1 MFTLLASAWRIVVNR
16 SLADWL
22 ILSAALVT
30 VLIAT
35 TLLAAGPIYADAVA
49 LSGVHRTLEDA
60 PVQDVNVEV
69 SIRTDGERF
78 AAADRNVQST
88 VAAYFSQ
95 TGGTIYRRGTSESYA
110 LPIQDNPDV
119 VRNLALFGFFERFEE
134 NVTLVSGDWPSDSN
148 EPYETVVSQAT
159 ADLLGVD
166 VEDELTMTNR
176 RDENYQP
183 AVMIT
188 GIFEIND
195 PTDPYW
201 FEDSL
206 DVEGVIVS
214 DSFTTYGRFVVTR
227 DVFFDALTPQSGET
241 EWRVLPAF
249 PNLAVDEIEGLRRN
263 VENLNPQLNLNASAN
278 NQYSVTTELDS
289 ILREAERSLL
299 VTRSGVLV
307 LTIQLAI
314 LAGYALLL
322 TAGLLVDQRGVET
335 ALIRSRGA
343 NNRQIAT
350 MAMMEGLLIALPAV
364 LLGPPL
370 AALSLRMLNR
380 FGPLAEIELT
390 IAPQISSTAY
400 LLALLT
406 GLACVAALTLP
417 ALISARSFSRARAE
431 RGRQG
436 SQAFSQRAGIDLVLL
451 LLAGIAYWQL
461 RRYSAPITQTVEGR
475 LGIDPLLVSA
485 PAIGLLAGAVIA
497 LRTIPLLARL
507 SEKIA
512 IAGSRIVPALG
523 AWQMAR
529 RPMRYARSALL
540 LILAIS
546 IGLFAVSYSE
556 TWKLSQDDQA
566 DYQIGADI
574 RVTPNQR
581 VGRSIPRQNLPDG
594 YSQLDGVTQSLP
606 VARQTGQ
613 LSRSAGS
620 AQVILLNASSAAG
633 VVQFRPDLSDERFND
648 LMFRLEAGRPVIATL
663 PLPGEPQQIALDLRF
678 EVDPLSPDQE
688 LPFDL
693 DPDDR
698 LLQLRPSFAV
708 VLQDANGMLFR
719 VDIGNVESSAET
731 RRIVAP
737 LSYPLTNGAVARPAY
752 PLELVDI
759 ELRTI
764 APVQIERT
772 ATLEIQSVQ
781 TTDGLGSNDW
791 TAVELPGDRDAWEV
805 NGEGIARLEISPS
818 IELAGATEEN
828 GLVLAIR
835 SGSSGGNRVVP
846 VTYYLRPAGTELP
859 GTIPVLV
866 SETFLESTASTLGD
880 TTEMQIGDLRGNVTI
895 AGVIRGFPTIA
906 TGSAGIIVADLATI
920 AMHRF
925 EPGRTIVGPDELWL
939 EVDATAIE
947 PVSEALSQDPFASR
961 RVDSRSERAQS
972 LLSDPVALGNIG
984 SLSLGFVAA
993 AIFAGIG
1000 FIVSAVVS
1008 ARERITEFALLRAL
1022 GLSPRQLACW
1032 MSLEHG
1038 VLLLISLI
1046 GGTLLGLALAW
1057 LVLPLIAV
1065 TQQATQVVPGVIVVV
1080 PWLTIVLLELGI
1092 ALVLFAV
1099 VAVLALVLRRGG
1111 LGSLLRLGEDS

>member
-1 MFTLLASAWRIVVNR
+1 MITLLASAWRIVVNR

-22 ILSAALVT
+22 VLSAALVT

-35 TLLAAGPIYADAVA
+35 MLLAAGPIYADAVA

-78 AAADRNVQST
+78 PAADQNVQST

-95 TGGTIYRRGTSESYA
+95 TGGTIYRRGASESYA
-110 LPIQDNPDV
+110 LPVQEDPNDI
-119 VRNLALFGFFERFEE
+119 RNLAVFAFFERFEE
-134 NVTLVSGDWPSDSN
+134 KVTLVSGDWPADSDQ
-148 EPYETVVSQAT
+148 PYETVVSQAT
-159 ADLLGVD
+159 ADLLGVGIG
-166 VEDELTMTNR
+166 DELTVTNR
-176 RDENYQP
+176 RDEGYQP
-183 AVMIT
+183 TVRIT

-201 FEDSL
+201 FEDPL
-206 DVEGVIVS
+206 DIEGVTVS
-214 DSFTTYGRFVVTR
+214 DSFTTYGPFVVTR
-227 DVFFDALTPQSGET
+227 DVFFDALTPQSGDT
-241 EWRVLPAF
+241 AWRILPAF
-249 PNLAVDEIEGLRRN
+249 QNLAVDEIEGLRRN
-263 VENLNPQLNLNASAN
+263 VENLNAQLNFDTDVN
-278 NQYSVTTELDS
+278 NQYSVTTELDT

-322 TAGLLVDQRGVET
+322 TAGLLVDQRSVET

-370 AALSLRMLNR
+370 AALSLRILNR
-380 FGPLAEIELT
+380 FGPLAEIGLT
-390 IAPQISSTAY
+390 IAPRISSTAY

-523 AWQMAR
+523 AWQIAR

-594 YSQLDGVTQSLP
+594 YSQIEGVAQTMP
-606 VARQTGQ
+606 VTRQTGQ

-620 AQVILLNASSAAG
+620 AQVILLNAGNAAG
-633 VVQFRPDLSDERFND
+633 VVQFRPDLSDEPFNN
-648 LMFRLEAGRPVIATL
+648 LMSRLEAGRPDIATL
-663 PLPGEPQQIALDLRF
+663 SLPGEPQQIAMELRF
-678 EVDPLSPDQE
+678 EVDPLPPDLE
-688 LPFDL
+688 LPFDMQ
-693 DPDDR
+693 PDDR
-698 LLQLRPSFAV
+698 LLQLRPAFAV

-719 VDIGNVESSAET
+719 VDVGDVESSAET

-737 LSYPLTNGAVARPAY
+737 LSYPLTTGTVARPAY

-759 ELRTI
+759 EMRTI

-772 ATLEIQSVQ
+772 ATLEIRSVQ
-781 TTDGLGSNDW
+781 TTDSLGTDGW
-791 TAVELPGDRDAWEV
+791 TDVELPSDQAAWEV
-805 NGEGIARLEISPS
+805 NGGGLARLEIAPS
-818 IELAGATEEN
+818 IALTGATDEN

-835 SGSSGGNRVVP
+835 SGSSGGNQIVSI
-846 VTYYLRPAGTELP
+846 TYYLRPAGTELP
-859 GTIPVLV
+859 ETIPVLV

-880 TTEMQIGDLRGNVTI
+880 TTEMQVGDLRGNVTI
-895 AGVIRGFPTIA
+895 AGVIRGFPTVA
-906 TGSAGIIVADLATI
+906 ADSSGIIVADLASV

-925 EPGRTIVGPDELWL
+925 EPGRTIVGPEELWL
-939 EVDATAIE
+939 DVQPAAIE
-947 PVSEALSQDPFASR
+947 EASETLSQDPFASR
-961 RVDSRSERAQS
+961 SVDSRSERAQS

-1022 GLSPRQLACW
+1022 GLSPRQLARW

-1057 LVLPLIAV
+1057 LVLPLISV

-1080 PWLTIVLLELGI
+1080 PWQTIVLLELGI
-1092 ALVLFAV
+1092 VVVLFAV
-1099 VAVLALVLRRGG
+1099 VAALSLVLRRGG